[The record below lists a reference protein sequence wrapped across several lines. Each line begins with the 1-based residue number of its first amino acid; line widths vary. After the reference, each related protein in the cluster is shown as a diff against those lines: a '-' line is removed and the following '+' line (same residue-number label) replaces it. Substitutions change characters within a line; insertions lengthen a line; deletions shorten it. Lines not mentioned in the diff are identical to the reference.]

1 MVELVMAVIRTRADV
16 LNTLK
21 MKSMLWNKGIE
32 VSGMI
37 LRKEEANDG
46 IPQEFLE
53 DMTRLKIL
61 GFLD

>member
-32 VSGMI
+32 ISGII
-37 LRKEEANDG
+37 LKKEEANDG